1 MFGKVYRLSLTI
13 ALFLSFTTIVAAQN
27 SNGGI
32 GIKIAALETGELVIL
47 NVYEGYPADL
57 VGLEPGDII
66 THVDGIPTEN
76 TSYCQVVS
84 EWIKGP
90 IGEDV
95 VITVARFGEED
106 LFSVTIE
113 RGDISSVC
121 KPKADI
127 SPLPPALPF

>member
-1 MFGKVYRLSLTI
+1 MFGKISRLSLTI
-13 ALFLSFTTIVAAQN
+13 VLFLCFATIVAAQG
-27 SNGGI
+27 SIGGI

-47 NVYEGYPADL
+47 KVYEGYPADL

-76 TSYCQVVS
+76 TSYCQVVN

-90 IGEDV
+90 VGEYV

-106 LFSVTIE
+106 LFSVAIE
-113 RGDISSVC
+113 RGDISSRC
-121 KPKADI
+121 KPKVDQ
-127 SPLPPALPF
+127 